1 VKDYLIPRFGNKV
14 AVEIKSKEI
23 LGWLESKTFTECG
36 DEGLEDSTL
45 GKIKTVMGAV
55 YRNAQFEE
63 LIPQTVSP
71 NTKGQFKAS
80 NPVTFVR
87 WSNQTDYEAFILKPE
102 QTMAVLDLLM
112 QPEYTLLLLVAA
124 TGVRISEAL
133 ALKWIS
139 VLNDQNSI
147 RIKNSWTYGQ
157 MGSGTKTQASK
168 STVPMHPALA
178 EVLKSWQ
185 AETPYNKPNDFV
197 FASFKLD
204 GKKPR
209 TGNMVVEDYLRPA
222 ALKAGVITER
232 DGKTYDRTGN
242 LITRFG
248 FHCFRHTLA
257 SFLLAQGN
265 SPVLIKNLLR
275 WSKISML
282 DVYGHVM
289 TDEKIAA
296 QGSML
301 ERIMPKTVAV
311 Q

>member
-1 VKDYLIPRFGNKV
+1 
-14 AVEIKSKEI
+14 
-23 LGWLESKTFTECG
+23 
-36 DEGLEDSTL
+36 
-45 GKIKTVMGAV
+45 
-55 YRNAQFEE
+55 
-63 LIPQTVSP
+63 
-71 NTKGQFKAS
+71 
-80 NPVTFVR
+80 
-87 WSNQTDYEAFILKPE
+87 
-102 QTMAVLDLLM
+102 MAVLDLLV

-133 ALKWIS
+133 ALKWKS
-139 VLNDQNSI
+139 VLYDESLM

-178 EVLKSWQ
+178 EVLKAWQ
-185 AETPYNKPNDFV
+185 TETPYNKPEDFV
-197 FASFKLD
+197 FASFKLH

-222 ALKAGVITER
+222 AIKAGIITVR
-232 DGKTYDRTGN
+232 DSSRYDTAGN
-242 LITRFG
+242 LIKRFG

-257 SFLLAQGN
+257 SFLLAEGN
-265 SPVLIKNLLR
+265 NPVLIKNLLR